1 MNTLTECSRLWCAP
15 DSGDVY
21 AVGVGDTQI
30 ATGLTREHARRIVA
44 CVNACIG
51 IPTAQLEAMNAQQIG
66 LLARAY
72 DVCSEIVEDWRHEFE
87 DAAPIPGADAVDTL
101 SRVGGDALA
110 VCRWALASDN
120 GLNSVRDLP

>member
-1 MNTLTECSRLWCAP
+1 MTTFNEHSRAWYAP

-30 ATGLTREHARRIVA
+30 ATGMIRDHARRIVA

-51 IPTAQLEAMNAQQIG
+51 IPTHQLEAMNAQQVG

-72 DVCSEIVEDWRHEFE
+72 DVCSEIVEDWRHELE
-87 DAAPIPGADAVDTL
+87 DDARIPGADAVDTL

-110 VCRWALASDN
+110 VCRWALGVTLEND
-120 GLNSVRDLP
+120 R

>member
-1 MNTLTECSRLWCAP
+1 MMNTLTECSRLWCAP

-30 ATGLTREHARRIVA
+30 ATGLAREHARRIVA

-66 LLARAY
+66 LLAHAY
-72 DVCSEIVEDWRHEFE
+72 DVCSEIVEDWRHELE
-87 DAAPIPGADAVDTL
+87 DDAHIPGADAVNTL
-101 SRVGGDALA
+101 SRIGEDALE
-110 VCRWALASDN
+110 N
-120 GLNSVRDLP
+120 